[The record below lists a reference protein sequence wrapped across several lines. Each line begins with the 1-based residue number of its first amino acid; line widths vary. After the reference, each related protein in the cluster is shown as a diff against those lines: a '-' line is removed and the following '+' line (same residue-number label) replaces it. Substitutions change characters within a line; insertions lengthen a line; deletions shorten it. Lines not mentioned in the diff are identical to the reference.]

1 MLPENADLPGTTV
14 ESVSRELSEPSAPEE
29 WIGVGERL
37 RKAREDS
44 RLSVRELARR
54 VDVSPG
60 HISNVERGL
69 ASLSV
74 RSLYAI
80 VTELGISMDSLFVT
94 SDSREDETDVDDPTV
109 ERLPAATA
117 NEVQSGSTGP
127 LEQKGIVLRKGRR
140 PTIPLPTGTR
150 WERLTPEPER
160 SAEFIEVIYPPNETG
175 AVPPEFI
182 RHPSREYGIIIE
194 GELTIQV
201 GFDIDV
207 LKTGDSIAFNS
218 TTPHRYWNATAARVR
233 AIWFIWDSPAFVS
246 EGDGLDARSPS
257 MPQDNEPSGR
267 DF

>member
-1 MLPENADLPGTTV
+1 
-14 ESVSRELSEPSAPEE
+14 LSEPSVPEE
-29 WIGVGERL
+29 WIGVGQRL
-37 RKAREDS
+37 RQARVDA

-80 VTELGISMDSLFVT
+80 VTELGISMDSLFA
-94 SDSREDETDVDDPTV
+94 SSGRREDDP
-109 ERLPAATA
+109 
-117 NEVQSGSTGP
+117 EVHVPDAEHDLFVTTQHAQAGSTGP
-127 LEQKGIVLRKGRR
+127 LERKGIVLRQGRR

-150 WERLTPEPER
+150 WERLTPYPER
-160 SAEFIEVIYPPNETG
+160 SKEFLEVIYPPNETG
-175 AVPPEFI
+175 VVPQEFI
-182 RHPSREYGIIIE
+182 QHPSREYGIVIE

-201 GFDIDV
+201 GFDVDV

-218 TTPHRYWNATAARVR
+218 TTPHRYWNASGSRVR
-233 AIWFIWDSPAFVS
+233 AIWFIWDSPVFVS
-246 EGDGLDARSPS
+246 EAQAHDGQSPLHT
-257 MPQDNEPSGR
+257 DNEPSGM

>member
-1 MLPENADLPGTTV
+1 M
-14 ESVSRELSEPSAPEE
+14 SEPSAPEE

-37 RKAREDS
+37 REAREGA

-80 VTELGISMDSLFVT
+80 VTELGISMDSLFVPAG
-94 SDSREDETDVDDPTV
+94 SRDADPESDDPTV
-109 ERLPAATA
+109 EHIGA
-117 NEVQSGSTGP
+117 NVSGSASLGSAGP
-127 LEQKGIVLRKGRR
+127 LEQKGIVLRKGNR

-160 SAEFIEVIYPPNETG
+160 GAEFIEVIYPPNETG
-175 AVPPEFI
+175 AVPQEFI
-182 RHPSREYGIIIE
+182 QHPSREYGIVIE

-201 GFDIDV
+201 GFDVAV
-207 LKTGDSIAFNS
+207 LTTGDSIAFNS
-218 TTPHRYWNATAARVR
+218 TTPHRYWNASRSRVR

-246 EGDGLDARSPS
+246 DGDSTNGAQPVALPIENDPSGLD
-257 MPQDNEPSGR
+257 
-267 DF
+267 F